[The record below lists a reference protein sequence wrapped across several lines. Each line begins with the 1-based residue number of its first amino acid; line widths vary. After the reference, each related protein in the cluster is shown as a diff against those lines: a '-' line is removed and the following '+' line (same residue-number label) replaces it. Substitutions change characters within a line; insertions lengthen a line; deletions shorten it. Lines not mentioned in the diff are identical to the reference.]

1 MHTSKD
7 LKISDC
13 ECIKVR
19 SKQITASL
27 RSSVITEQK
36 YSPEAILLSQ
46 GLRNV
51 STQTVKNEIKTMSL
65 VEGAFCT
72 VTYKL

>member
-1 MHTSKD
+1 MTVD
-7 LKISDC
+7 VF
-13 ECIKVR
+13 KVR

-27 RSSVITEQK
+27 RSSVIADQK

-51 STQTVKNEIKTMSL
+51 STQTVENEIQNLEPFQKANFVL
-65 VEGAFCT
+65 VA
-72 VTYKL
+72 YNL